1 VDAATASTPYLLHQ
15 LILIL
20 MIKNLLLTC
29 LLAATVWSTAMAQQ
43 VFNFPADCDSPD
55 DPITGSANPQLFAA
69 VRVDGTTA
77 PIGLEVG
84 VFNSSDELIGRGLV
98 RDVEFGPDNVVGV
111 FFAVQRNPQGPLNC
125 PVFTPGEL
133 ISVRAAV
140 PAGIADEPNS
150 PFASTVTGSLLDGAD
165 GDVAMLD
172 TLDFQALVL
181 PVTLVNFNA
190 RLVDRKVELTWATSE
205 EINNSHFEV
214 ERSNNPNE
222 GFVNIGKVLG
232 NATTEDLN
240 EYRFLDGGPEE
251 GPNYYRLKQVDF
263 DGSFE
268 YTPIVIAELE
278 EAAER
283 MLSVFPNPVE
293 VNDRVTIRLN
303 GGWTNEGTTLRL
315 FEAGGRMV
323 AEWPGLSNGS
333 INMKL
338 PALPAGMYQLVAT
351 DGDERKTTPIVVR

>member
-1 VDAATASTPYLLHQ
+1 
-15 LILIL
+15 
-20 MIKNLLLTC
+20 
-29 LLAATVWSTAMAQQ
+29 
-43 VFNFPADCDSPD
+43 
-55 DPITGSANPQLFAA
+55 
-69 VRVDGTTA
+69 
-77 PIGLEVG
+77 
-84 VFNSSDELIGRGLV
+84 
-98 RDVEFGPDNVVGV
+98 
-111 FFAVQRNPQGPLNC
+111 
-125 PVFTPGEL
+125 
-133 ISVRAAV
+133 
-140 PAGIADEPNS
+140 
-150 PFASTVTGSLLDGAD
+150 
-165 GDVAMLD
+165 
-172 TLDFQALVL
+172 
-181 PVTLVNFNA
+181 
-190 RLVDRKVELTWATSE
+190 
-205 EINNSHFEV
+205 
-214 ERSNNPNE
+214 
-222 GFVNIGKVLG
+222 
-232 NATTEDLN
+232 
-240 EYRFLDGGPEE
+240 
-251 GPNYYRLKQVDF
+251 VDF